1 MKKLVLFLLIVLCYS
16 LFSISNSEFVLNIIQ
31 EYPVREFDGQVAIQF
46 DTEYE
51 LLLKNNNERDCSARI
66 WIDGSLVSE
75 LGDFIINAGDE
86 LELERF
92 VSESLQEGKRFKF
105 VPLDHPE
112 VDDPSREEN
121 GIVKV
126 EFRLSKKYEYIAP
139 EYYLEWDYIPY
150 NLEIIDCSGNVMSGN
165 FNVSATNYTIDG
177 CSNTSTGA
185 TIGGSK
191 SNQTFY
197 YQSFDAEDEY
207 VTLELRIIGI
217 K

>member
-1 MKKLVLFLLIVLCYS
+1 MKKLTLFLIIILCFS
-16 LFSISNSEFVLNIIQ
+16 LFSISDSEFVLNIMQ
-31 EYPVREFDGQVAIQF
+31 EYPVREFDNKVAIHF

-75 LGDFIINAGDE
+75 LGDFIIRAGDE
-86 LELERF
+86 LNLERF
-92 VSESLQEGKRFKF
+92 VSESLREGKRFKF
-105 VPLDHPE
+105 VPLSHPE

-126 EFRLSKKYEYIAP
+126 EFRLAKKYEHIVP
-139 EYYLEWDYIPY
+139 EYKFP
-150 NLEIIDCSGNVMSGN
+150 SGHTLTCVCDTQ
-165 FNVSATNYTIDG
+165 A
-177 CSNTSTGA
+177 GA
-185 TIGGSK
+185 TIGGSE

-197 YQSFDAEDEY
+197 YQSFDAEEEFI
-207 VTLELRIIGI
+207 TLELRIVGI